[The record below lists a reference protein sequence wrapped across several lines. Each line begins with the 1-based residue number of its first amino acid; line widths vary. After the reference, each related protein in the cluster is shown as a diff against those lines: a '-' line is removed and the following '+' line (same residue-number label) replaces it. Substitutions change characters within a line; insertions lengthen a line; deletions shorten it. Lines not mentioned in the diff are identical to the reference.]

1 MQLIQILKNGYQ
13 YSVTEEDNT
22 RQVLVPPNKY
32 MIAAA
37 DAIVKLIQ
45 EVETRK
51 QGANYYYQQ
60 LMESVEECGG
70 YQETIKNL
78 EKELNDA
85 KTKIQSLERSTPNG
99 DVSGTA
105 DGGTS

>member
-13 YSVTEEDNT
+13 YSVTEDDGV
-22 RQVLVPPNKY
+22 RQVLVPPNKH

-37 DAIVKLIQ
+37 SGLVQLI
-45 EVETRK
+45 EKTE
-51 QGANYYYQQ
+51 QQ
-60 LMESVEECGG
+60 DKMNNTLYAQLLAAHESCEK

-85 KTKIQSLERSTPNG
+85 KTKIQSLERFAPDGNKSGSADSST
-99 DVSGTA
+99 
-105 DGGTS
+105 